1 MDRAGIRFGETGLEL
16 DPTRLEVRI
25 PAGLKTKT
33 ELLAVLARGLRF
45 PDYFGMNWDA
55 LDECINDLSWLPPGQ
70 VVLAHSDVPLAGDHS
85 NQSTYVSIIN
95 DAVARWMVADR
106 DLLVTFPAEYRALVE
121 QLR

>member
-1 MDRAGIRFGETGLEL
+1 
-16 DPTRLEVRI
+16 LEVRI

-55 LDECINDLSWLPPGQ
+55 LDECINDLSWPPPGQ